1 MFRANQFSSDA
12 RRCPVRFSAA
22 AILAWTLVAGAPALA
37 GDARVAC
44 AANFR
49 EAAIEIG
56 SLFEQDS
63 GHAVAF
69 SFGSTGQLY
78 AQIAFG
84 APFDV
89 FLAAD
94 TVRVARA
101 VEDGLAVDETRFT
114 YASGRIALYS
124 ADQGLVTGPE
134 TLKAGRFSKLA
145 IAEPSVAPYGA
156 AAVETMQALAAMDG
170 IRDRI
175 VRGLNVAQAY
185 QFVQSGNAD
194 VGFVAVSQIA
204 GHSNG
209 SRWIVPSRFHQPIS
223 QDAVLLKRGAG
234 NPAAKAFLEFLE
246 GEKAGEILDRYGYG
260 REE

>member
-1 MFRANQFSSDA
+1 MFRANQFSSDS
-12 RRCPVRFSAA
+12 RRCPVSISAV
-22 AILAWTLVAGAPALA
+22 AILAGTLAVGNPALA
-37 GDARVAC
+37 EEARVAC

-56 SLFEQDS
+56 SAFGQDS
-63 GHAVAF
+63 GHAIAF

-78 AQIAFG
+78 AQVAFG

-94 TVRVARA
+94 SAS
-101 VEDGLAVDETRFT
+101 VEKVIEEGLGVGSTRFT

-124 ADQGLVTGPE
+124 ADKGLITGPD
-134 TLKAGRFSKLA
+134 TLKRGRFSKLA

-170 IRDRI
+170 LRDRI

-194 VGFVAVSQIA
+194 LGFVAVSQIA
-204 GHSNG
+204 RHSDG
-209 SRWIVPSRFHQPIS
+209 SRWIIPDRLHHPIS
-223 QDAVLLKRGAG
+223 QDAVLLKQGAG
-234 NPAAKAFLEFLE
+234 NAAARAFLAFLA
-246 GEKAGEILDRYGYG
+246 GNRAGEILNRYGYG
-260 REE
+260 RGE

>member
-1 MFRANQFSSDA
+1 M
-12 RRCPVRFSAA
+12 
-22 AILAWTLVAGAPALA
+22 
-37 GDARVAC
+37 AC

-56 SLFEQDS
+56 SAFGQDS

-78 AQIAFG
+78 AQISFG
-84 APFDV
+84 APFDA

-94 TVRVARA
+94 TARVTKA
-101 VEDGLAVDETRFT
+101 VEEGLAVGETRFT
-114 YASGRIALYS
+114 YAFGRIVLFS
-124 ADQGLVTGPE
+124 ADEGLVTGPE
-134 TLKAGRFSKLA
+134 TLKGRTFSKLA

-170 IRDRI
+170 LRDRV

-194 VGFVAVSQIA
+194 LGFVAASQVA
-204 GHSNG
+204 RHSDG
-209 SRWIVPSRFHQPIS
+209 SRWVVPSGLHQPIS

-234 NPAAKAFLEFLE
+234 SKAAKAFLAFLA

-260 REE
+260 RGE